1 MPLYSYYGEIMKKK
15 ILIALIIFIAIVIVG
30 ISIFLISNYKKDAK
44 KVEAMMFEL
53 YSTGTCETGN
63 GKVGIHDPSIVKAQ
77 DGTYYIFGSH
87 GCAAK
92 STDLITWESVACG
105 ISDNNK
111 MLVSSGKTLREEY
124 SEPLSWTDAFQT
136 INNYERENWQ
146 TNIWAADV
154 IYNKS
159 MGKYCYYGS
168 SSVWGQT
175 ASVIWMA
182 TSDNIEGPYEY
193 SNCIVYSDFNKMMGE
208 NKYIR
213 ANSMHYSF
221 TNILNVLSK
230 DEVENA
236 PYFNENGEYNGAVYP
251 NCIDPALIYDND
263 GNLWMSYGSY
273 FGGVF
278 LMPLCEE
285 TGLPDYEYMK
295 NTDGFDNYFGKKI
308 IMTTSANELSGE
320 GPYITYDKETDYY
333 YLFVSYSGLNS
344 LGGYNIREYRSKNI
358 EGPYLDAKG
367 NSALDNLNTGVK
379 LFSNYRFDCMEK
391 AYLSGGHS
399 SCLVTDDGEIFHIYH
414 TRFNNGQENYESRV
428 HQMVRTEDG
437 WLTVLPFE
445 YAGEKITQNTI
456 DKNQLYGEYEFI
468 VHGTETKKTDSWAYI
483 NNIITPTQTIILNPD
498 FTISGDIVGTWSVK
512 DNTNYITLK
521 INNETYNGIICIQKD
536 ESENKTEKIVFSAMG
551 VNEAL
556 WGVKK

>member
-15 ILIALIIFIAIVIVG
+15 ILIVLIIFIAIVIVG
-30 ISIFLISNYKKDAK
+30 ISIFSISNYKKDAK
-44 KVEAMMFEL
+44 KVEAIMFEL

-92 STDLITWESVACG
+92 SIDLITWQSIACG

-111 MLVSSGKTLREEY
+111 MLVPSGKTLREEY

-193 SNCIVYSDFNKMMGE
+193 YNCIVYSGFNKMMGE

-221 TNILNVLSK
+221 TNILNALSK

-263 GNLWMSYGSY
+263 GNLWLSYGSY

-295 NTDGFDNYFGKKI
+295 STDGFDNYFGKKI
-308 IMTTSANELSGE
+308 IMTTGANELSGE

-428 HQMVRTEDG
+428 HQMARTEDG

-445 YAGEKITQNTI
+445 YLGEKITQNTI
-456 DKNQLYGEYEFI
+456 DKNQLFGEYEFI
-468 VHGTETKKTDSWAYI
+468 AHGTETKKTDSWAYI

-521 INNETYNGIICIQKD
+521 INNEIYNGVICIQKD